1 VQGVRRGLQLPPD
14 LDERREAALSREF
27 SEADIEKVMK
37 TKKCGRPKALE
48 HLRKTQKN
56 AGDAQQG
63 KAHMRKKKK

>member
-1 VQGVRRGLQLPPD
+1 
-14 LDERREAALSREF
+14 
-27 SEADIEKVMK
+27 MK

-63 KAHMRKKKK
+63 KAHMRKKKKK